1 MVGSS
6 ALRVVAGTQVR
17 VCRLSGQSH
26 IFGRVSGQLDLDMAG
41 DRPCGWSADPIS
53 FVEPAVDTHIWHHPL
68 LYGKFLDSFMCP
80 RGLLLEPHSMD
91 AHVNFGCIFSSH
103 HLVDGG
109 PASSFHHPPLQE
121 PSCGALVGPS
131 DFPSY
136 GYIF

>member
-6 ALRVVAGTQVR
+6 ALRVVTGTQVR

-68 LYGKFLDSFMCP
+68 LYGKFLILSDCKGAIP
-80 RGLLLEPHSMD
+80 EGHPVELLV
-91 AHVNFGCIFSSH
+91 HV
-103 HLVDGG
+103 GG
-109 PASSFHHPPLQE
+109 
-121 PSCGALVGPS
+121 
-131 DFPSY
+131 
-136 GYIF
+136 